1 MPEAPNNDLN
11 CIINSE
17 KRVLDLLKKLKNKN
31 EISKITYNTLRQV
44 GSKSRTLYG

>member
-11 CIINSE
+11 YIINSE
-17 KRVLDLLKKLKNKN
+17 KRVTDLLKNLKNKN
-31 EISKITYNTLRQV
+31 EISKTTSNKSRQV